1 MYSFQLDYSSTS
13 LNDSMSE
20 SQNFSLEEKVFQLS
34 LDKGQTYCVKND
46 TFSEELKNNE
56 FSDNTTRY
64 SVNKSIFFTDED
76 FDVFFEKNKETETDS
91 EENSENYYL
100 LRDEKKADKFKV
112 VKKGNKGRKPLIIK
126 NVNNKSKFHG
136 KDRLDNLLSK
146 IQVHFL
152 SFLIS
157 LSNDA
162 LKTVYGD
169 NTSLKF
175 KKISY
180 AIKKEVKFDFF
191 NEIKKINIK
200 NILSKFRISEKYKE
214 SNINYNTSI
223 LNKACKECKDKTWLN
238 NFFNQG
244 YLDIFKDYYYKNKEE
259 PISEIEFMGKI
270 IKLREAKSCFYL
282 LRKNDSL
289 KSKLIETIE
298 CIYLNNVNY
307 LKEKTLFSTSKS
319 GKE

>member
-1 MYSFQLDYSSTS
+1 MYSFQLDYSSTG

-20 SQNFSLEEKVFQLS
+20 SQNFSLEEKAFQS
-34 LDKGQTYCVKND
+34 SSDKGQTYYVKND
-46 TFSEELKNNE
+46 TFSEESKNNE
-56 FSDNTTRY
+56 FSDYTTRY
-64 SVNKSIFFTDED
+64 SGNKSIFFIDED
-76 FDVFFEKNKETETDS
+76 FDVFFEKNKETETYS
-91 EENSENYYL
+91 EENSENYFL

-112 VKKGNKGRKPLIIK
+112 VKKGNKGRKPLINK
-126 NVNNKSKFHG
+126 NANNKSKFHG

-152 SFLIS
+152 SFVIS

-162 LKTVYGD
+162 LKTAYGE

-180 AIKKEVKFDFF
+180 GIKKEVKFDFF
-191 NEIKKINIK
+191 NEIKNLNIK
-200 NILSKFRISEKYKE
+200 KILSIFRISEKYKK
-214 SNINYNTSI
+214 SNIDYNTSI
-223 LNKACKECKDKTWLN
+223 LNKACKDKTWLD

-282 LRKNDSL
+282 LQKNDSL

-298 CIYLNNVNY
+298 SNYLDNVKS

-319 GKE
+319 GKEEL